1 MNSKELYKYIEA
13 LYPDNKSTVIEE
25 INKLIDRWS
34 KKEFKQKAWVD
45 ETDSI
50 LITYGDSILKDGEKP
65 LKTLKT
71 FLDNNVQDL
80 ISTVHLLPMYPYTSD
95 DGFSVVDYRKIN
107 PELGTWENIKALSSS
122 YDLMFD
128 GVINHISKE
137 SDWFKGYL
145 GGDKQYDNY
154 FIECDPTADYSQVV
168 RPRAL
173 PLLTKFDKQGKEVY
187 VWTTFSDDQIDIN
200 FANYKVFIEIID
212 ILLMYAAE
220 GARFIRFDAIGFAWK
235 KLGTSCIHLEE
246 THMLIKIMRM
256 VLDEVTNGT
265 VIITETNVPH
275 KENISYF
282 GNGNDEAQMV
292 YQFPL
297 PPLTL
302 YTFIKGDSN
311 VLTKWADSL
320 GETEQGTT
328 FFNFLA
334 SHDGIGVRPT
344 EGILEDEERQMMV
357 DRVLEHGGKIS
368 YKNNPDGSKS
378 PYELNISYMDAL
390 THPQDGSDSRIK
402 RFLAS
407 QFILLSLAGV
417 PGIYIHSLLGS
428 RNWLEGVE
436 ASGINRRINRE
447 KLDYDQLIIELE
459 TNQERN
465 TVFNKYTELLS
476 IRRSEKAFK
485 PNSRQKVLS
494 LNNKVFALIRADEV
508 IAIVNI
514 ANEEVG
520 LEMPFVGTDIITGK
534 KEDISIVLAPYEYK
548 WIKKSWYG

>member
-1 MNSKELYKYIEA
+1 MNSKALSNYIEA
-13 LYPDNKSTVIEE
+13 LYPDNKSDVILE
-25 INKLIDRWS
+25 INKLVEKWS
-34 KKEFKQKAWVD
+34 KTEFKRKDWVD

-50 LITYGDSILKDGEKP
+50 LITYGDSMLKEGEKP
-65 LKTLKT
+65 LSTLKN
-71 FLDNNVQDL
+71 FLDHNVKDL

-107 PELGTWENIKALSSS
+107 PELGDWAEIKALSQS

-137 SDWFKGYL
+137 SDWFKGFL
-145 GGDKQYDNY
+145 NGDKEYDNF

-187 VWTTFSDDQIDIN
+187 VWTTFSEDQIDIN
-200 FANYKVFIEIID
+200 FANYKVFIEILD
-212 ILLMYAAE
+212 ILLMYASE

-235 KLGTSCIHLEE
+235 KLGTTCIHLEE
-246 THMLIKIMRM
+246 THMLIKVMRM

-302 YTFIKGDSN
+302 YTFIKGEST

-320 GETEQGTT
+320 GETEKDTT

-344 EGILEDEERQMMV
+344 EGILTDEDRQLMV
-357 DRVLEHGGKIS
+357 NRVFEHGGKIS
-368 YKNNPDGSKS
+368 YKYNSDGSKS
-378 PYELNISYMDAL
+378 PYELNINYMDAL
-390 THPQDGSDSRIK
+390 THPEEASDIRIK

-428 RNWLEGVE
+428 RNWLEGVD

-447 KLDYDQLIIELE
+447 KLDYDQLIFELE

-465 TVFNKYTELLS
+465 TVFNKYKELLAV
-476 IRRSEKAFK
+476 RKLEKAFN
-485 PNSRQKVLS
+485 PNSKQKVLYLS
-494 LNNKVFALIRADEV
+494 NKVFALTRGEDILAV
-508 IAIVNI
+508 VNI
-514 ANEEVG
+514 ANEAVE
-520 LEMPFVGTDIITGK
+520 LELPFTGANIITSK
-534 KEDISIVLAPYEYK
+534 REDIKTVLEPYEYK
-548 WIKKSWYG
+548 WVKKI

>member
-1 MNSKELYKYIEA
+1 MNSKALCNYIEA
-13 LYPDNKSTVIEE
+13 LYPENKSAVISE
-25 INKLIDRWS
+25 INKLVEKWS
-34 KKEFKQKAWVD
+34 KAEFKRKEWVD

-50 LITYGDSILKDGEKP
+50 LITYGDTVSKDGEKP
-65 LKTLKT
+65 LTTLKT
-71 FLDNNVQDL
+71 FLDNNVQNL
-80 ISTVHLLPMYPYTSD
+80 ISTVHLLPMYPFTSD
-95 DGFSVVDYRKIN
+95 DGFSVVDYRRIN
-107 PELGTWENIKALSSS
+107 PELGAWEDIKALSKS

-154 FIECDPTADYSQVV
+154 FIECDPTADYSMVV

-173 PLLTKFDKQGKEVY
+173 PLLTKFNKQGKEVY
-187 VWTTFSDDQIDIN
+187 LWTTFSDDQIDIN
-200 FANYKVFIEIID
+200 FANYKVFIEILD

-235 KLGTSCIHLEE
+235 KLGTTCIHLEE
-246 THMLIKIMRM
+246 THMLIKVMRM

-282 GNGNDEAQMV
+282 GNGVDEAQMV

-297 PPLTL
+297 PPLIL

-311 VLTKWADSL
+311 ALTKWAASL

-344 EGILEDEERQMMV
+344 EGILTDEDRQLMV
-357 DRVLEHGGKIS
+357 DRVLEHGGRIS

-378 PYELNISYMDAL
+378 PYELNINYMDAL
-390 THPQDGSDSRIK
+390 THPQESSDIRIR

-447 KLDYDQLIIELE
+447 KLDYNQLLIELE
-459 TNQERN
+459 ADQERSK
-465 TVFNKYTELLS
+465 VFNKYKELIS
-476 IRRSEKAFK
+476 VRRQEKAFK
-485 PNSRQKVLS
+485 PNSKQKVLD
-494 LNNKVFALIRADEV
+494 LNSNVFALSRGDNIL
-508 IAIVNI
+508 AIVNI
-514 ANEEVG
+514 TNELVE
-520 LEMPFVGTDIITGK
+520 LELPFVGTDIITGK

-548 WIKKSWYG
+548 WIKKS